1 MSDMSLNN
9 PALDNR
15 VTTVNPKGRS
25 GWVMATVVCLTLWE
39 GFAPTGHHDPIDPK
53 GVNTVCFGHIE
64 DVRIGDHYTKIQCQA
79 MLAQDL
85 PRYEKMVENAIHV
98 PMPGYRHAAIV
109 SFTYNVG
116 GGALK
121 KSSVARYIN
130 AGEPNKGCDALLLY
144 DRANKRVVPGLE
156 NRRKAERKMCLNNN
170 EPPLPDNEVMKEKHI
185 DVDQAIAIKEAKQID
200 VTAPAVVQPAA
211 PVPAP
216 KSDGFV
222 GWLMEK

>member
-1 MSDMSLNN
+1 
-9 PALDNR
+9 
-15 VTTVNPKGRS
+15 
-25 GWVMATVVCLTLWE
+25 
-39 GFAPTGHHDPIDPK
+39 
-53 GVNTVCFGHIE
+53 
-64 DVRIGDHYTKIQCQA
+64 
-79 MLAQDL
+79 
-85 PRYEKMVENAIHV
+85 
-98 PMPGYRHAAIV
+98 
-109 SFTYNVG
+109 
-116 GGALK
+116 
-121 KSSVARYIN
+121 
-130 AGEPNKGCDALLLY
+130 LLY